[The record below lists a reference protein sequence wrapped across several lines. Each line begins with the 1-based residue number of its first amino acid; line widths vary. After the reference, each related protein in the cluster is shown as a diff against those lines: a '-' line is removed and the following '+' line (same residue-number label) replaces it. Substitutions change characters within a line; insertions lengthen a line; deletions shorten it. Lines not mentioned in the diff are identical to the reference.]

1 MTPLPDAPRILLY
14 TDDPERGG
22 VAQYNHSV
30 LMELVARRH
39 MALCVQ
45 TLSKSPLVIA
55 QHAAGVIHEWL
66 PYDTAAEFGR
76 TVVDMEAPRAIFQRH
91 RPDLIIFSD
100 CCPVSNI
107 GARQA
112 ALALHIPFVIVVG
125 FAAAYLARQFAP
137 CLPILARHY
146 AAAREV
152 VAVSEEN
159 LQLLRSHFGL
169 STERGRVVHYGRP
182 DVFFTPTD
190 AVLRKKLRMQLAVSE
205 KTVIALTTAR
215 LARLKGHHHQLA
227 ALHKLLKTGR
237 GENLHLLWVGDGD
250 QRHALEASIRQL
262 GLHSRV
268 TLLGHRWDTA
278 DWYDTADF
286 FVLPTDYE
294 GMPLAIMEAMA
305 KSLPVAASAVSGI
318 PEELGPTG
326 RLLPDPALDANA
338 TVTALAAIFAEWS
351 EDSALRQHLGKAAQE
366 RANELFRESLMLER
380 TLALVEAHLPI
391 PTHP

>member
-1 MTPLPDAPRILLY
+1 MIPAADAPRMLLY

-22 VAQYNHSV
+22 VAQYNHSL
-30 LMELVARRH
+30 LMAVAARRH
-39 MALCVQ
+39 TALCVQ
-45 TLSKSPLVIA
+45 TRSRSPLVEA

-76 TVVDMEAPRAIFQRH
+76 TVVDMDAPRAIFERH

-100 CCPVSNI
+100 CCPVSNL

-112 ALALHIPFVIVVG
+112 ALALRIPFVIVVG

-159 LQLLRSHFGL
+159 LRLLRGHFGL
-169 STERGRVVHYGRP
+169 SPQRGTVIHYGRP
-182 DVFFTPTD
+182 EVFFAPTD
-190 AVLRKKLRMQLAVSE
+190 PQLRKKLRNQLAVPDH
-205 KTVIALTTAR
+205 TVIALTTAR

-227 ALHKLLKTGR
+227 ALHQLLKTGR
-237 GENLHLLWVGDGD
+237 GDNLHLLWAGDGD
-250 QRHALEASIRQL
+250 QRHALEASILQL

-278 DWYDTADF
+278 NWYDAADF

-305 KSLPVAASAVSGI
+305 KSLPVVASAVSGI
-318 PEELGPTG
+318 PEELGDTG
-326 RLLPDPALDANA
+326 RLLPDPAVDAHA
-338 TVTALAAIFAEWS
+338 TVTALASVFAEWS
-351 EDSALRQHLGKAAQE
+351 EDSALRQRLGKAAHA
-366 RANELFRESLMLER
+366 RAAELFRESLMLER
-380 TLALVEAHLPI
+380 TLALVETHLTAHA
-391 PTHP
+391 

>member
-1 MTPLPDAPRILLY
+1 MTPPADASRILLY

-45 TLSKSPLVIA
+45 TFSESPLVLA
-55 QHAAGVIHEWL
+55 QHAAGVVHEWL

-76 TVVDMEAPRAIFQRH
+76 TVVDMDAPREIFERH

-107 GARQA
+107 AARQA
-112 ALALHIPFVIVVG
+112 ALALRIPFVIVVG

-152 VAVSEEN
+152 VAVSAEN
-159 LQLLRSHFGL
+159 LQLLRGHFGL
-169 STERGRVVHYGRP
+169 SPQRGTVVHYGRP

-190 AVLRKKLRMQLAVSE
+190 PVLRKKMRIQLAVPE
-205 KTVIALTTAR
+205 NTVIALTTAR

-227 ALHKLLKTGR
+227 ALHQLLKTGR
-237 GENLHLLWVGDGD
+237 GDNLHLLWAGEGDE
-250 QRHALEASIRQL
+250 RRALETSIRQL

-268 TLLGHRWDTA
+268 TMLGHRWDTA
-278 DWYDTADF
+278 DWYDAADF

-305 KSLPVAASAVSGI
+305 KSLPVVASAVSGI

-326 RLLPDPALDANA
+326 CLLPDPAMDAHA
-338 TVTALAAIFAEWS
+338 TVTALAATFAKWS
-351 EDSALRQHLGKAAQE
+351 EDSALRQRLGQAAHA

-380 TLALVEAHLPI
+380 TLALVESHLPA
-391 PTHP
+391 PSLV